1 MELLEALKEEEE
13 PAKVLL
19 FSYSTALL
27 DILEPFAQ
35 SLAYNYLRLDGKTRT
50 ESRQD
55 LVERFNSDPD
65 VFLFLI
71 STKAGGVGLNITG
84 ANVVIV
90 FDPSWN
96 PSNDLQ
102 AQDRAYR
109 IGQRRDVR
117 VYRLITAGSIEE
129 NVYLRQVYKQ
139 QMSKNAVDGEKATRY
154 FNAVLRH
161 RKGELFGINN
171 MFAVR
176 EGKSCLTNGILKR
189 KEAVE
194 QVTN

>member
-1 MELLEALKEEEE
+1 MSVVKD
-13 PAKVLL
+13 
-19 FSYSTALL
+19 S
-27 DILEPFAQ
+27 I
-35 SLAYNYLRLDGKTRT
+35 SL
-50 ESRQD
+50 S
-55 LVERFNSDPD
+55 
-65 VFLFLI
+65 
-71 STKAGGVGLNITG
+71 
-84 ANVVIV
+84 
-90 FDPSWN
+90 
-96 PSNDLQ
+96 
-102 AQDRAYR
+102 R

-176 EGKSCLTNGILKR
+176 DGKSCLTDGILKR

-194 QVTN
+194 QVTDITTFDVDIKPKIMWT